1 MKPVL
6 ITTAALALGL
16 GLSACETAT
25 PYQPAPPGRAE
36 AGAYGYRDYQIDAT
50 HWRVTFSGNSLTSR
64 ETVEKY
70 LLYRAAELAVQQGF
84 DWFQAAD
91 RHTDKSTSFYGDSDP
106 FYASP
111 FWGSYGWGWR
121 PSWRYGGAFGWRSWD
136 PWGGG
141 PFWANHI
148 DIQQVNRFEA
158 SAEIVMGHGPAPEGQ
173 RVFNAREVVQN
184 LGPTILRPTPGR

>member
-1 MKPVL
+1 MKRVVF
-6 ITTAALALGL
+6 IAAALASGL
-16 GLSACETAT
+16 GLAACETAT
-25 PYQPAPPGRAE
+25 PYQPAPPGPTS
-36 AGAYGYRDYQIDAT
+36 AGAYGYSDYQIDAT

-70 LLYRAAELAVQQGF
+70 LLYRAAELTVQHGF

-91 RHTDKSTSFYGDSDP
+91 RHTDKTTSFYGGTDP

-121 PSWRYGGAFGWRSWD
+121 PAWRFHGGFGWRSYD

-141 PFWANHI
+141 PFWADRV
-148 DIQQVNRFEA
+148 DIEQVNRFEA
-158 SAEIVMGHGPAPEGQ
+158 SAELVMGRGPAPEGQ

-184 LGPTILRPTPGR
+184 LGPTIARPKP